1 MADRIE
7 IRISGQGGQGVVLAG
22 QVLGKA
28 AVYSGKNAVQTQSY
42 GAEARGSAAKSEVI
56 ISDGKIGFPMVR
68 KCDILI
74 AMSPEAVEKNVKALK
89 EGGLLLIDST
99 TVKSVPKIE
108 ARIFKIPA
116 TEISEKVFGQ
126 KLYANTVMLGALTKM
141 TNIIS
146 EKALE
151 KAIRDTVPE
160 KAVAINIQAYKKGED
175 IIERTSSLRRH
186 ADPLHFN

>member
-1 MADRIE
+1 MVDEIE
-7 IRISGQGGQGVVLAG
+7 IRISGLGGQGVVLAG

-74 AMSPEAVEKNVKALK
+74 AMSREAVEKNVKTLK

-99 TVKSVPKIE
+99 TVRSVPKIK

-116 TEISEKVFGQ
+116 TETSKKVFGE
-126 KLYANTVMLGALTKM
+126 KLYANMIMLGALIKIAM
-141 TNIIS
+141 IVNEESMEKVIS
-146 EKALE
+146 
-151 KAIRDTVPE
+151 DTFPE
-160 KAVAINIQAYKKGED
+160 NFVSINIEAYKKGKELA
-175 IIERTSSLRRH
+175 RMLF
-186 ADPLHFN
+186 P

>member
-1 MADRIE
+1 MVDKIE
-7 IRISGQGGQGVVLAG
+7 IRISGLGGQGVVLAG

-74 AMSPEAVEKNVKALK
+74 AMSREAVEKSVKDLK
-89 EGGLLLIDST
+89 EGGLLLIDNT
-99 TVKSVPKIE
+99 TVKDTPKIN

-116 TEISEKVFGQ
+116 TETSKKMLGE
-126 KLYANTVMLGALTKM
+126 KLYANIIMLGALIKITGIV
-141 TNIIS
+141 N
-146 EKALE
+146 EKPIE
-151 KAIRDTVPE
+151 KAIRSAFPE
-160 KAVAINIQAYKKGED
+160 KFVTINMEAYKKGKELASKD
-175 IIERTSSLRRH
+175 EASSR
-186 ADPLHFN
+186 

>member
-1 MADRIE
+1 MTDKIE
-7 IRISGQGGQGVVLAG
+7 IRISGLGGQGVVLAG
-22 QVLGKA
+22 RILGEA

-56 ISDGKIGFPMVR
+56 ISDGKIGFPIVR

-74 AMSPEAVEKNVKALK
+74 AMSQEAVEKNVKALK

-99 TVKSVPKIE
+99 TIKSVPKIK
-108 ARIFKIPA
+108 ARIFKLPA
-116 TEISEKVFGQ
+116 TETSEKVFGQ
-126 KLYANTVMLGALTKM
+126 KLYANIIMLGALTKI
-141 TNIIS
+141 TNIVS

-151 KAIRDTVPE
+151 KAIIDTIPE

-175 IIERTSSLRRH
+175 LIGRTSS
-186 ADPLHFN
+186 

>member
-7 IRISGQGGQGVVLAG
+7 IRISGLGGQGVVLAG

-68 KCDILI
+68 KCNILI

-99 TVKSVPKIE
+99 TVKSVPKTE
-108 ARIFKIPA
+108 ARIFKLPA
-116 TEISEKVFGQ
+116 TETSEKVFGQ
-126 KLYANTVMLGALTKM
+126 KLYANTIMLGALTKI
-141 TNIIS
+141 TNIVS

-151 KAIRDTVPE
+151 KAIRDTIPE
-160 KAVAINIQAYKKGED
+160 KAVAINVQAYKKGEHLVGQNL
-175 IIERTSSLRRH
+175 S
-186 ADPLHFN
+186 

>member
-1 MADRIE
+1 MPNRIE
-7 IRISGQGGQGVVLAG
+7 IRIGGLGGQGVVLAG
-22 QVLGKA
+22 RILGEA

-74 AMSPEAVEKNVKALK
+74 AMSSEAVEKNVRSLK

-99 TVKSVPKIE
+99 TVKSVPKIK
-108 ARIFKIPA
+108 ARILKLPA
-116 TEISEKVFGQ
+116 TEISEKVLGE
-126 KLYANTVMLGALTKM
+126 KLYANIIILGALTKI
-141 TNIIS
+141 TNIVS
-146 EKALE
+146 EKAVE

-175 IIERTSSLRRH
+175 LIGRTSS
-186 ADPLHFN
+186 